1 MDAKTQKSELTLSAI
16 IDAALDIATRS
27 GLFSVTLQGVADKLF
42 LSKSGIFSR
51 VGSKESLQ
59 MAVVDEY
66 GKRFLAAVFLPA
78 MLVPKGSQRL
88 DAIVQAWMNRVCS
101 ARSMG
106 HCLLETTA
114 FSFELEQ
121 QGALQQHLVQA
132 VAAWRGVMSRTIKQ
146 CIETGSMHPD
156 TDADSFLFE
165 LHSIMLGVLYDA
177 QFMGEQKAWQRG
189 RQCYARLLSRHQTN
203 PGLPLQARSEVLSQ

>member
-1 MDAKTQKSELTLSAI
+1 MDAKTQKGELTRAAI
-16 IDAALDIATRS
+16 IDAALDIATS
-27 GLFSVTLQGVADKLF
+27 TGLFSVTLQGVADKLF

-78 MLVPKGSQRL
+78 MQVPKGPQRL

-106 HCLLETTA
+106 NCLLETTA
-114 FSFELEQ
+114 FSFEIGQ
-121 QGALQQHLVQA
+121 ASALRQHLVQA
-132 VAAWRGVMSRTIKQ
+132 VAAWRGLMGRTIGQ
-146 CIETGSMHPD
+146 CIDMGCLRAD
-156 TDADSFLFE
+156 TDAENFLFE

-189 RQCYARLLSRHQTN
+189 RRCYDHLLSRHQTTAVAV
-203 PGLPLQARSEVLSQ
+203 AR

>member
-1 MDAKTQKSELTLSAI
+1 MMDAKTQKSELTRTAI
-16 IDAALDIATRS
+16 IDAALEIATS
-27 GLFSVTLQGVADKLF
+27 TGLFSVTLQGVADKLF

-78 MLVPKGSQRL
+78 MQVPKGPQRL
-88 DAIVQAWMNRVCS
+88 DAIVQAWMDRVCS

-106 HCLLETTA
+106 NCLLETTA
-114 FSFELEQ
+114 FSFEIGQ
-121 QGALQQHLVQA
+121 QDSLHRHLVKA
-132 VAAWRGVMSRTIKQ
+132 VAAWRGLMGRTISQ
-146 CIETGSMHPD
+146 CIEMGAMCAD
-156 TDADSFLFE
+156 TDAGNFLFE

-189 RQCYARLLSRHQTN
+189 RLCYAALLART
-203 PGLPLQARSEVLSQ
+203 QA

>member
-1 MDAKTQKSELTLSAI
+1 MDAKTQKSELTRAAI
-16 IDAALDIATRS
+16 IDAALDIATS
-27 GLFSVTLQGVADKLF
+27 TGLFSVTLQGVADKLF

-78 MLVPKGSQRL
+78 MQVPKGPQRL
-88 DAIVQAWMNRVCS
+88 DSIVQAWMNRVCS

-106 HCLLETTA
+106 NCLLETTA
-114 FSFELEQ
+114 FSFEIGQ
-121 QGALQQHLVQA
+121 QDALHKHLVQA
-132 VAAWRGVMSRTIKQ
+132 VAAWRGLMGRTITQ
-146 CIETGSMHPD
+146 CIDMGAMRAD
-156 TDADSFLFE
+156 TDAGNFLFE

-189 RQCYARLLSRHQTN
+189 RLCYAALLSRHQ
-203 PGLPLQARSEVLSQ
+203 PGGGGRTPPPTPAPA